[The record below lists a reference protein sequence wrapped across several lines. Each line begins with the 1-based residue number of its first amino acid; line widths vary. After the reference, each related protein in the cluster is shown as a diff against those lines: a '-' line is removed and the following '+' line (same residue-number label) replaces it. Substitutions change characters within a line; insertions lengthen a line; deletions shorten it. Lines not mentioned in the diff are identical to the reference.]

1 MKVQDSGREPSR
13 KRRASLL
20 IICGALILC
29 LSQAM
34 PAQSGRRPPKKEPS
48 PPPAPA
54 EPAPELEPDAP
65 AEKPGPA
72 AHLIVGGDRMGASMD
87 ILPGYVD
94 EAVDSCLRRLRRSPS
109 LDVKA
114 GGSLTRKGA
123 IDRAKKEK
131 DAHVVWLEVRAEDYD
146 SGRLSISYTVFMPQ
160 TAKVKTSGVVYLGSN
175 RVGNGRVGVGLP
187 PINGRMPRDYQIREG
202 GERVADR
209 VMGNFDL
216 PLPD

>member
-1 MKVQDSGREPSR
+1 MRLENSGREPSQ
-13 KRRASLL
+13 KRRAIFL
-20 IICGALILC
+20 ILCGALLLC
-29 LSQAM
+29 LSQATA
-34 PAQSGRRPPKKEPS
+34 AQSGRRPPKKESP

-54 EPAPELEPDAP
+54 EPNDELEPNAP
-65 AEKPGPA
+65 EEKPGPA
-72 AHLIVGGDRMGASMD
+72 AYLIVGGDRIGASME

-94 EAVDSCLRRLRRSPS
+94 EAVDSCIRRLRRSPS

-114 GGSLTRKGA
+114 GGSMTRKGA

-131 DAHVVWLEVRAEDYD
+131 EAHVVWLEVKAEDYD
-146 SGRLSISYTVFMPQ
+146 SGRLSIGYTIFTPQ
-160 TAKVKTSGVVYLGSN
+160 TAKIKTSGVVFLGSA

-187 PINGRMPRDYQIREG
+187 PVGGRMPRDYQVREG